1 MPSYSPPV
9 AEAIY
14 SGRGVARALGWAFL
28 GLVAFV
34 ARPARLTALVS
45 GSAGWWRIAALAIVA
60 LLFGFG
66 VAAVQDWSRGRTN
79 LIFTLF
85 AIIAGWVWFL
95 VAGGGG
101 FGLLLI
107 RGPWPPTN
115 GWFALISGLAAC
127 PLIGRLLRNSAHLK
141 TTGWHQFGAAL
152 FIIGLGRL
160 ALSVWPQPN
169 PL

>member
-1 MPSYSPPV
+1 M

-14 SGRGVARALGWAFL
+14 SGRGVVRALGWAFL

-34 ARPARLTALVS
+34 ARPARLTALIS

-66 VAAVQDWSRGRTN
+66 VAAVQDWNRSRTN
-79 LIFTLF
+79 LIFTWL
-85 AIIAGWVWFL
+85 AILAGWAWFF

-127 PLIGRLLRNSAHLK
+127 PLIGRFLRNSTHLK
-141 TTGWHQFGAAL
+141 TTGWQQFGAAL
-152 FIIGLGRL
+152 FVIGLGRL